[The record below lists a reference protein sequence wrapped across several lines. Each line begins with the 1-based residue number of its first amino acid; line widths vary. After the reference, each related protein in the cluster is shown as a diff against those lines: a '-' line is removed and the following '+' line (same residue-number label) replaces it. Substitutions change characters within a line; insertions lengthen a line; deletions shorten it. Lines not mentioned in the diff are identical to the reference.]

1 VPVEL
6 DALVVDAVRRHLVR
20 AGEVRLR
27 ISRIEPLR
35 VDGDPDRLQ
44 ELLGIL
50 LENAQRYT
58 PSGGEVVVSATRAG
72 PMANLEIRDT
82 GIGIGDEDPD
92 RLFERLY
99 RGTRAKEMQPSG
111 TGLGLPIAR
120 WIVERHG
127 GRIHLRRAEP
137 TGTVASVL
145 LPLAAPTDEPTTTDE

>member
-1 VPVEL
+1 
-6 DALVVDAVRRHLVR
+6 
-20 AGEVRLR
+20 
-27 ISRIEPLR
+27 
-35 VDGDPDRLQ
+35 
-44 ELLGIL
+44 
-50 LENAQRYT
+50 
-58 PSGGEVVVSATRAG
+58 
-72 PMANLEIRDT
+72 MANLEIRDT